1 MECIG
6 IWGGWSEGAVDL
18 ASFKR
23 SSKLT
28 LLVGI
33 CSTMERLNN
42 NAWSNENYT
51 APARKEK
58 LIALR
63 LHSREVCSFKHMR
76 AHAHTHGRAGKH
88 FYTHTDTQVH
98 VEPWL
103 WAEPGL
109 RTECATVCVYVFV
122 CAYVCEPAALL
133 CCAVE
138 RRIGP
143 GPHSSPA
150 SLGER
155 QYSAFLCLPIRPGAF
170 QNTHTHTHL
179 DKQHTTR
186 QHTFMLNHKYN
197 VCWHVH
203 LYPCV
208 LTSTY
213 RRSYITYTCICWHL
227 KKNMK

>member
-109 RTECATVCVYVFV
+109 RTECATVCVCV
-122 CAYVCEPAALL
+122 CVCI
-133 CCAVE
+133 CVWTC
-138 RRIGP
+138 
-143 GPHSSPA
+143 SSPVLC
-150 SLGER
+150 SGEKNR
-155 QYSAFLCLPIRPGAF
+155 AWATFQPCLPGRETVFSIPLPAYQARCIPEH
-170 QNTHTHTHL
+170 THTHTFRQATHNSATHIYAQSQIQRVLACAFVPMCAYKHL
-179 DKQHTTR
+179 
-186 QHTFMLNHKYN
+186 
-197 VCWHVH
+197 
-203 LYPCV
+203 
-208 LTSTY
+208 
-213 RRSYITYTCICWHL
+213 
-227 KKNMK
+227 